1 MLRKC
6 RDWHDLLN
14 FGDFPHLNFNLPA
27 WHLSPLSSRVLF
39 FFFCLNFRMKH
50 EDSMKT
56 SLRPSI
62 LPPAS
67 RLVNWLLLMAL
78 MRPMQAVQ
86 PARDC
91 YSSTSG
97 HLEPKVG
104 PSNFPKSTWVDIWKS
119 FFQTANQKL
128 WTEEQEATQ
137 WAMGLG
143 ILETANCALVHLAR
157 WKSHR
162 VFPIF
167 PDEFSESLQ
176 GHFILGRKR
185 FDSFFLPKSIERF
198 CLGLQ
203 GGVVFF
209 LQCSTFLRPK
219 WTFLFMKKKVGF
231 HHQMGLPRL
240 WISSVSCLA
249 WRLHMVCATPSWWL
263 RCPRP
268 ARHRS

>member
-1 MLRKC
+1 MRLSILLAFKCRMLRKC

-14 FGDFPHLNFNLPA
+14 FGDSHHLNFNLPIMT
-27 WHLSPLSSRVLF
+27 SFPLVKSCLVF
-39 FFFCLNFRMKH
+39 VFGLNFRMKH

-62 LPPAS
+62 LLPAS
-67 RLVNWLLLMAL
+67 RLVNWLLLMVL

-104 PSNFPKSTWVDIWKS
+104 WTTNTGHVFFSSWSINKKITARFIWRSDSDLPVISQKIPEWIFRNHFSQKRPDTWYISHFW
-119 FFQTANQKL
+119 TANQKL

-137 WAMGLG
+137 WEMGLG

-157 WKSHR
+157 WKNHR

-167 PDEFSESLQ
+167 SDFPRRVLRIIARTLHFGKEPFWLVFSSKE
-176 GHFILGRKR
+176 HWEILFR
-185 FDSFFLPKSIERF
+185 I
-198 CLGLQ
+198 
-203 GGVVFF
+203 
-209 LQCSTFLRPK
+209 
-219 WTFLFMKKKVGF
+219 
-231 HHQMGLPRL
+231 
-240 WISSVSCLA
+240 
-249 WRLHMVCATPSWWL
+249 
-263 RCPRP
+263 
-268 ARHRS
+268 